1 MRGSH
6 ADEER
11 MAETPTH
18 PHRTRRHEI
27 EALTSPIR
35 WLRNRSMPVLAL
47 TILVLVVQP
56 FFNEPG
62 KPSPQFMAYAF
73 AFIPVFGLVML
84 GRRPGLII
92 ALTAAS
98 IGAFTLGVV
107 ESRSMET
114 LLIGWIGL
122 LNIGL
127 YLGVIAL
134 LAKIVFQ
141 SSSLVDDRVYGG
153 VAVYLLVAIVF
164 SFIHH
169 RIGLTSSSAY
179 LNTVDRAAP
188 PLNWSDYLYFS
199 FTAFT
204 TSGFG
209 DIVPANPFAK
219 AATSIESVLGV
230 LFPAVLIA
238 RLINRDFVP
247 RA

>member
-1 MRGSH
+1 MT
-6 ADEER
+6 
-11 MAETPTH
+11 ETPTH
-18 PHRTRRHEI
+18 AQGTRHRDIRVI
-27 EALTSPIR
+27 AGPIR

-47 TILVLVVQP
+47 TILTLVVQP
-56 FFNEPG
+56 FFDQPG
-62 KPSPQFMAYAF
+62 QPSPRVMIYTF
-73 AFIPVFGLVML
+73 AFIPLFGLVML
-84 GRRPGLII
+84 GRRPGIVI
-92 ALTAAS
+92 ALAAAS
-98 IGAFTLGVV
+98 VGSFAAGMM
-107 ESRSMET
+107 ESGSMET
-114 LLIGWIGL
+114 LLLGWIGL

-169 RIGLTSSSAY
+169 RIGITTVGAY
-179 LNTVDRAAP
+179 VNTVDRAAP
-188 PLNWSDYLYFS
+188 PLNWSDYLYYS

-204 TSGFG
+204 TAGFG
-209 DIVPANPFAK
+209 DIVPTTPFPK
-219 AATSIESVLGV
+219 AATSIESVIGV

-238 RLINRDFVP
+238 RLINRDFAP

>member
-1 MRGSH
+1 MS
-6 ADEER
+6 
-11 MAETPTH
+11 ETPGH
-18 PHRTRRHEI
+18 VHRTRRQEI
-27 EALTSPIR
+27 QALASPIR
-35 WLRNRSMPVLAL
+35 WLRNRSMPVLGLTLLAL
-47 TILVLVVQP
+47 LAQP
-56 FFNEPG
+56 FFDVPG
-62 KPSPQFMAYAF
+62 QPSPRLMTYTF
-73 AFIPVFGLVML
+73 AFIPLFGLVML
-84 GRRPGLII
+84 GRRPGLVV
-92 ALTAAS
+92 AVAAMS
-98 IGAFTLGVV
+98 VGAFTLGVV
-107 ESRSMET
+107 ESHAMER

-164 SFIHH
+164 GFIHH
-169 RIGLTSSSAY
+169 RIGLTDAAAY
-179 LNTVDRAAP
+179 VNSVDRTAP

-199 FTAFT
+199 FAAFT

-209 DIVPANPFAK
+209 DIVPISPFAR
-219 AATSIESVLGV
+219 ATTSIESVVGV